1 MAKVP
6 SAKVL
11 SRLANGIFGD
21 IKEIPSIVQEGRRAL
36 HTGEG
41 THSFVLWPL
50 LTAIKKLKGQNKI
63 DKLLYEKYHRSLI
76 NADERLGRILAQ
88 HGPSQKLFA
97 VKETLPTKYKLKGLP
112 ASVEHE
118 TFSASAP
125 VKKLMNV
132 VTPMAAG
139 MYITDKLGAK
149 TGATMAKD
157 NAKDLMKKAA
167 DTIESHRRRDEA
179 VKLAMHMVERG
190 KCEPFK
196 SFSDFEEKVAMLES
210 KNLEAV
216 REALDMDGDLA
227 DFGKVASPDTT
238 VPLGSNKAEIDFFH
252 RLSE

>member
-1 MAKVP
+1 MTKAPQAKI
-6 SAKVL
+6 L
-11 SRLANGIFGD
+11 SQLANRVFGNV
-21 IKEIPSIVQEGRRAL
+21 KEIPSIVQEGRRAL

-50 LTAIKKLKGQNKI
+50 MTAIKKLRGQNKI

-97 VKETLPTKYKLKGLP
+97 IKETVPTKYKLRGLP

-125 VKKLMNV
+125 VKKLTKV

-139 MYITDKLGAK
+139 LYITDKLGAR
-149 TGATMAKD
+149 TGATMANDKSK
-157 NAKDLMKKAA
+157 ALMKQAA
-167 DTIESHRRRDEA
+167 ETIESHRRRDEA
-179 VKLAMHMVERG
+179 VKLAMNMVERG

-196 SFSDFEEKVAMLES
+196 SYSDLEEKIAMLES
-210 KNLEAV
+210 KNMDAV

-227 DFGKVASPDTT
+227 DFGKVASQDNV
-238 VPLGSNKAEIDFFH
+238 VPPGSNKAELDFFH